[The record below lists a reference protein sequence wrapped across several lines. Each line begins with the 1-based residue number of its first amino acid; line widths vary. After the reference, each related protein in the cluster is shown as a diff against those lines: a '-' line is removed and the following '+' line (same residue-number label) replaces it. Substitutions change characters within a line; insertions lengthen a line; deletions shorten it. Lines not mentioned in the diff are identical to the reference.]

1 MVGIVRIMTVRVRVP
16 LPARVALVVVQGTL
30 LVVAVLHALQTVRQ
44 GALARVQ
51 DVRGVVRVGALMRA
65 RALVRAA
72 VQRRAPVAVR
82 VAARRVQDDRR

>member
-1 MVGIVRIMTVRVRVP
+1 MRIMTVRARVP
-16 LPARVALVVVQGTL
+16 LPARVALVAVQGTR

-44 GALARVQ
+44 GVPVVVQ
-51 DVRGVVRVGALMRA
+51 DVRGAVPVGALMRA

-72 VQRRAPVAVR
+72 VQHRVPVAAP

>member
-1 MVGIVRIMTVRVRVP
+1 MRIMTARARVP
-16 LPARVALVVVQGTL
+16 LPARVALVVVQGTRPA
-30 LVVAVLHALQTVRQ
+30 VAVLHALQTVRQ
-44 GALARVQ
+44 GVQVAVQ

-72 VQRRAPVAVR
+72 VQRRVPVAVR

>member
-16 LPARVALVVVQGTL
+16 LPARVALVVVQGTR
-30 LVVAVLHALQTVRQ
+30 LVVAVLHALQTVRR
-44 GALARVQ
+44 GVPVVVQ

-72 VQRRAPVAVR
+72 VRRRVPVAVP

>member
-16 LPARVALVVVQGTL
+16 LPARVALVVVQGTR

-44 GALARVQ
+44 GVQVAVQ

-72 VQRRAPVAVR
+72 VQRRVPVAVR

>member
-16 LPARVALVVVQGTL
+16 LPARVALVVVQGTR

-44 GALARVQ
+44 GVQVAVQ
-51 DVRGVVRVGALMRA
+51 DVRVVVRVGALMRA

-72 VQRRAPVAVR
+72 VQRRVPVAVR

>member
-1 MVGIVRIMTVRVRVP
+1 MVGIVRIMTVRAHVP
-16 LPARVALVVVQGTL
+16 LPARVVLVAVQGTRL
-30 LVVAVLHALQTVRQ
+30 AVVVLHALQTARQ
-44 GALARVQ
+44 GVPVVVQ

-72 VQRRAPVAVR
+72 AQRHVPVAVR

>member
-16 LPARVALVVVQGTL
+16 LPARVVLAVVQGTR
-30 LVVAVLHALQTVRQ
+30 LVVVVPRVLQTVRQ
-44 GALARVQ
+44 GVQVAVQ

-72 VQRRAPVAVR
+72 VQHRAPVAAP

>member
-1 MVGIVRIMTVRVRVP
+1 MRIMTVRARVP
-16 LPARVALVVVQGTL
+16 LPARVALVVVQGTRL
-30 LVVAVLHALQTVRQ
+30 AVAVLHALQTARQ
-44 GALARVQ
+44 GVPVVVQ

-72 VQRRAPVAVR
+72 VQRRVPVAVR

>member
-16 LPARVALVVVQGTL
+16 LPARVALVVVQGTR
-30 LVVAVLHALQTVRQ
+30 LVVAVLHAPQTVRQ
-44 GALARVQ
+44 GVPVAVQ

-65 RALVRAA
+65 RALVREA
-72 VQRRAPVAVR
+72 VQRRVPVAVR

>member
-1 MVGIVRIMTVRVRVP
+1 MVRTVRIMTVRVRVP
-16 LPARVALVVVQGTL
+16 LPARVALVGVQGTR
-30 LVVAVLHALQTVRQ
+30 LVVAVLHALQTVRR
-44 GALARVQ
+44 GVPAVVQ

-72 VQRRAPVAVR
+72 VQHRAPVAVP

>member
-16 LPARVALVVVQGTL
+16 LPARVALVVVQGTR
-30 LVVAVLHALQTVRQ
+30 LVVAVPRVLQTVRQ
-44 GALARVQ
+44 GVQVAVQ

-72 VQRRAPVAVR
+72 VQHRAPVAAP

>member
-16 LPARVALVVVQGTL
+16 LPARVALVVVQGTR

-44 GALARVQ
+44 GVQVAVQ

-72 VQRRAPVAVR
+72 VQHRAPVAVP
-82 VAARRVQDDRR
+82 VAAHRAQDDRR

>member
-16 LPARVALVVVQGTL
+16 LPARVVLVVVQGTR
-30 LVVAVLHALQTVRQ
+30 LVVAVLHALQTVRRGVQ
-44 GALARVQ
+44 VAVQ

-72 VQRRAPVAVR
+72 VQRRVPVAVR
-82 VAARRVQDDRR
+82 VAARPVQDDRR

>member
-1 MVGIVRIMTVRVRVP
+1 MVGIVRIMTVRARVP
-16 LPARVALVVVQGTL
+16 LPARVALVVVQGTR
-30 LVVAVLHALQTVRQ
+30 LVVAALHALQTVRQ
-44 GALARVQ
+44 GVPVVVQ

-72 VQRRAPVAVR
+72 VQRRVPVAVR

>member
-16 LPARVALVVVQGTL
+16 LPARVALVVVQGTR

-44 GALARVQ
+44 GVPVVVQ

-72 VQRRAPVAVR
+72 VQHRVPVAVR

>member
-1 MVGIVRIMTVRVRVP
+1 MVGIVRIMTVRARVP
-16 LPARVALVVVQGTL
+16 LPARVVLVAVQGTR

-44 GALARVQ
+44 GVQ
-51 DVRGVVRVGALMRA
+51 VAVQGVREVVRVGALMRA

-72 VQRRAPVAVR
+72 AQRRALVAVP